1 MSPVG
6 ELQKSLR
13 HLDKA
18 SLISGICDP
27 FRGRHALG
35 GIPTIFVCC
44 IRQTYPAS
52 LMWPGPNNGLLLAL
66 RGHRLVHCTCLLSGA
81 KRTSWLAVCSVR

>member
-6 ELQKSLR
+6 EIEKSLR

-18 SLISGICDP
+18 SLISGICNP
-27 FRGRHALG
+27 FRERHALC

-44 IRQTYPAS
+44 IRQTYPVFQKQKS
-52 LMWPGPNNGLLLAL
+52 RRNKKF
-66 RGHRLVHCTCLLSGA
+66 R
-81 KRTSWLAVCSVR
+81 